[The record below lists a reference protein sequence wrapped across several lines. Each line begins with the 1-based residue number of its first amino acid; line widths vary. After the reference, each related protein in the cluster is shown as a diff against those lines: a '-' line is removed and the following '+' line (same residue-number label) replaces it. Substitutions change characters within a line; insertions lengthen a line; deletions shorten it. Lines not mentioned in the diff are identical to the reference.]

1 MTDKVQQELLA
12 RAIQSAEDIV
22 IIDYHIYPGATHTNV
37 LICI

>member
-22 IIDYHIYPGATHTNV
+22 IIDNIIFIQERLALTS
-37 LICI
+37 